1 MTRFLMNAHCL
12 RFLVVVFACAV
23 LLPASNFA
31 QTGQIHET
39 PTVQPDTRTAQELYE
54 EANSYLEKKFAEFNK
69 QQLGY
74 DPKLEADT
82 KQEQKNLAA
91 RNAAVLEA
99 RSDVGDT
106 DRYYLGML
114 HHLSGNSDAVLKVMR
129 RFITVS
135 PAGEKPQVARA
146 VVVVHAV
153 KKNLLPEAEDVVDAY
168 EKTQPQDLHELY
180 GMETLLTDAFHNAKD
195 YERMVAHAK
204 GMLKAATLATESKQ
218 ISGFKRDERL
228 FKSASMLAE
237 AFAKLNKP
245 ADAIAVMQDLLRF
258 SVALPSGNLHRLAR
272 FRLAGLDPTA
282 DLLKL
287 LEKTSSETLHP
298 PEIIGKEWIDQQ
310 PIKLS
315 QLRGKVVLLDFW
327 APWCGPCRYSFPK
340 LQRWHETYKDKGL
353 VILGLTH
360 YYGHADGRRVT
371 PVEELVYLRDFKK
384 KNQLPYGFVVADS
397 AENDLNYGAFSLPT
411 NFLIDRRGRV
421 RFIGIG
427 AHDSEA
433 AALGIMLKQ
442 LIAEPVPEKSAGV
455 NRPSQP
461 AN

>member
-1 MTRFLMNAHCL
+1 
-12 RFLVVVFACAV
+12 
-23 LLPASNFA
+23 
-31 QTGQIHET
+31 
-39 PTVQPDTRTAQELYE
+39 
-54 EANSYLEKKFAEFNK
+54 
-69 QQLGY
+69 
-74 DPKLEADT
+74 
-82 KQEQKNLAA
+82 
-91 RNAAVLEA
+91 
-99 RSDVGDT
+99 
-106 DRYYLGML
+106 
-114 HHLSGNSDAVLKVMR
+114 
-129 RFITVS
+129 
-135 PAGEKPQVARA
+135 
-146 VVVVHAV
+146 
-153 KKNLLPEAEDVVDAY
+153 
-168 EKTQPQDLHELY
+168 
-180 GMETLLTDAFHNAKD
+180 
-195 YERMVAHAK
+195 
-204 GMLKAATLATESKQ
+204 
-218 ISGFKRDERL
+218 
-228 FKSASMLAE
+228 MLAE

-245 ADAIAVMQDLLRF
+245 ADAIVVMQDLLRF

-371 PVEELVYLRDFKK
+371 PVEELAYLRDFKK
-384 KNQLPYGFVVADS
+384 KNRLPYGFVVADS